1 MKQFNVMLW
10 DFNLDTIVPYDVMP
24 YFLNCYK
31 ERKKKKSQPTPETLD
46 DFRKLVESESRYR
59 FWSRCEYEMICNG
72 WPNGKKELKIDVHQ
86 QVMMNIDLI
95 AELLYDEV
103 KKKKIKDI
111 NKN

>member
-24 YFLNCYK
+24 YFLDCYK
-31 ERKKKKSQPTPETLD
+31 EKKKRKSQPTPETFD
-46 DFRKLVESESRYR
+46 DFKKLVESESRYR
-59 FWSRCEYEMICNG
+59 FWARCEYEMICHG
-72 WPNGKKELKIDVHQ
+72 WPKRKNDLKIDIHQ

-95 AELLYDEV
+95 AELLYNEV
-103 KKKKIKDI
+103 KKKKVKDI

>member
-46 DFRKLVESESRYR
+46 DFRKLIESESRYR
-59 FWSRCEYEMICNG
+59 FWSRCEYEMICNR
-72 WPNGKKELKIDVHQ
+72 WPKGKKELKIDIHQ

-95 AELLYDEV
+95 AKLLHDEV
-103 KKKKIKDI
+103 KKEE
-111 NKN
+111 N